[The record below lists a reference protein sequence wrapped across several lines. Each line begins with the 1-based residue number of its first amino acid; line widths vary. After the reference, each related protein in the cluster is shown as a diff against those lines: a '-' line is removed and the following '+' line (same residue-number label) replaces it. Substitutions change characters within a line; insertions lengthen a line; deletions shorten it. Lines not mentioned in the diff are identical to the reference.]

1 MNDLPTNRRQ
11 WLRLSLGTGA
21 LLGGATPGLCASA
34 SNATAATVASSGPAP
49 AAMIWRSRRMQGL
62 GTHLH
67 LQAGQ
72 RVSAAGAVGTT
83 AASAAAEA
91 IADTKL
97 AAALDAAVQAIRHV
111 EQQFSL
117 YDPNSALCRLNRE
130 GVLHQP
136 HPDFVRLMRVAQH
149 VSAQSGGHFD
159 ATVQPLWAVWQHAI
173 TQGRLPTAQEINH
186 AKARVGWQKVEVSA
200 NKIRFLQ
207 PGMGITLNGVAQGFA
222 GDLAQAALRAH
233 GIEHALLDT
242 GEWLMQGQAPGGE
255 PWRLGLQH
263 PRAQHPEAGVAAGN
277 QPVPAGLATSHQLL
291 AKLTTD
297 GRAVATSSDVNQRFS
312 ANGTH
317 HHIFNPATGYSPRGL
332 ASITVLAGSGAM
344 ADALTKVMFMGD
356 VAQAMRLAQRWQVDV
371 LAVDKAGRWQATRGL
386 QKNLE
391 S

>member
-1 MNDLPTNRRQ
+1 MNDPSATRRQ

-21 LLGGATPGLCASA
+21 LLGGATPGLCASP
-34 SNATAATVASSGPAP
+34 SNAPAVNVASSGPAV

-72 RVSAAGAVGTT
+72 RVSAAGAVGAT
-83 AASAAAEA
+83 AATDVLAEA
-91 IADTKL
+91 KL

-117 YDPNSALCRLNRE
+117 YDPNSALSRLNRE

-136 HPDFVRLMRVAQH
+136 HPDFVRLLQLAQH

-159 ATVQPLWAVWQHAI
+159 ATVQPLWAVWQQAKI
-173 TQGRLPTAQEINH
+173 QGRLPTVQEINQ
-186 AKARVGWQKVEVSA
+186 AKARVGWQKVEVSTD
-200 NKIRFLQ
+200 KVRFLQ
-207 PGMGITLNGVAQGFA
+207 PGMGITLNGIAQGFA
-222 GDLAQAALRAH
+222 GDLAQAALRVH
-233 GIEHALLDT
+233 GIDHALLDT
-242 GEWLMQGQAPGGE
+242 GEWLMQGQAPGGQ

-263 PRAQHPEAGVAAGN
+263 PRTQGAGTGVAAGN
-277 QPVPAGLATSHQLL
+277 PAGPVGLAGAVELL

-317 HHIFNPATGYSPRGL
+317 HHIFNPATGYSPRDL
-332 ASITVLAGSGAM
+332 ASVTVLAGTGAM

-371 LAVDKAGRWQATRGL
+371 LAVDKSGRWQATRGL
-386 QKNLE
+386 QKNLQ

>member
-1 MNDLPTNRRQ
+1 MNDPSATRRQ

-72 RVSAAGAVGTT
+72 RVSAAGAVGAT
-83 AASAAAEA
+83 AATDVLAEA
-91 IADTKL
+91 KL

-117 YDPNSALCRLNRE
+117 YDPNSALSRLNRE

-136 HPDFVRLMRVAQH
+136 HPDFVRLLQLAQH

-159 ATVQPLWAVWQHAI
+159 ATVQPLWAVWQQAKI
-173 TQGRLPTAQEINH
+173 QGRLPTVQEINQ
-186 AKARVGWQKVEVSA
+186 AKARVGWQKVEVSTD
-200 NKIRFLQ
+200 KVRFLE
-207 PGMGITLNGVAQGFA
+207 PGMGITLNGIAQGFA
-222 GDLAQAALRAH
+222 GDLAQAALRVH
-233 GIEHALLDT
+233 GIDHALLDT
-242 GEWLMQGQAPGGE
+242 GEWLMQGQAPGGQ

-263 PRAQHPEAGVAAGN
+263 PRTQGAGTGVAAGN
-277 QPVPAGLATSHQLL
+277 PAGPVGLAGAVELL

-317 HHIFNPATGYSPRGL
+317 HHIFNPATGYSPRDL
-332 ASITVLAGSGAM
+332 ASVTVLAGTGAM

-371 LAVDKAGRWQATRGL
+371 LAVDKSGRWQATRGL
-386 QKNLE
+386 QKNLQ

>member
-72 RVSAAGAVGTT
+72 RVSAAGAVGAT
-83 AASAAAEA
+83 AATDVLAEA
-91 IADTKL
+91 KL

-117 YDPNSALCRLNRE
+117 YDPNSALSRLNRE

-136 HPDFVRLMRVAQH
+136 HPDFVRLLQLAQH

-159 ATVQPLWAVWQHAI
+159 ATVQPLWAVWQQAKI
-173 TQGRLPTAQEINH
+173 QGRLPTVQEINQ
-186 AKARVGWQKVEVSA
+186 AKARVGWQKVEVSTD
-200 NKIRFLQ
+200 KVRFLQ
-207 PGMGITLNGVAQGFA
+207 PGMGITLNGIAQGFA
-222 GDLAQAALRAH
+222 GDLAQAALRVH
-233 GIEHALLDT
+233 GIDHALLDT
-242 GEWLMQGQAPGGE
+242 GEWLMQGQAPGGQ

-263 PRAQHPEAGVAAGN
+263 PRTQGAGTGVAAGN
-277 QPVPAGLATSHQLL
+277 PAGPVGLAGAVELL

-317 HHIFNPATGYSPRGL
+317 HHIFNPATGYSPRDL
-332 ASITVLAGSGAM
+332 ASVTVLAGTGAM

-356 VAQAMRLAQRWQVDV
+356 VAQAMRLAQRWKVDV
-371 LAVDKAGRWQATRGL
+371 LAVDKSGRWQATRGL
-386 QKNLE
+386 QKNLQ

>member
-1 MNDLPTNRRQ
+1 MNNMPATRRQ
-11 WLRLSLGTGA
+11 WLRLSLGAGT
-21 LLGGATPGLCASA
+21 LLGGATPGLCASP
-34 SNATAATVASSGPAP
+34 SNAPAVNVASSGPAV

-72 RVSAAGAVGTT
+72 RVSAAGANGTT

-91 IADTKL
+91 VADTKL

-117 YDPNSALCRLNRE
+117 YDANSALCRLNRE

-136 HPDFVRLMRVAQH
+136 HPDFVRLMQVAQH

-159 ATVQPLWAVWQHAI
+159 ATVQPLWAVWQHA
-173 TQGRLPTAQEINH
+173 TSEGRLPSAQEVNQ

-207 PGMGITLNGVAQGFA
+207 PGMGITLNGIAQGFA
-222 GDLAQAALRAH
+222 GDLAQTALRTH

-255 PWRLGLQH
+255 PWRLGVQH
-263 PRAQHPEAGVAAGN
+263 PRAQPE
-277 QPVPAGLATSHQLL
+277 TLL
-291 AKLTTD
+291 ARLTTD

-332 ASITVLAGSGAM
+332 ASVTVLAGSGVM

-356 VAQAMRLAQRWQVDV
+356 VAQAMRLALRWQVDV
-371 LAVDKAGRWQATRGL
+371 LAVDKSGRWQATRGL
-386 QKNLE
+386 QKNLQL
-391 S
+391 

>member
-34 SNATAATVASSGPAP
+34 SNATAATVASSGLAP

-72 RVSAAGAVGTT
+72 RVSAAGAVGAT
-83 AASAAAEA
+83 AATDVLAEA
-91 IADTKL
+91 KL

-117 YDPNSALCRLNRE
+117 YDPNSALSRLNRE

-136 HPDFVRLMRVAQH
+136 HPDFVRLLQLAQH

-159 ATVQPLWAVWQHAI
+159 ATVQPLWAVWQQAKI
-173 TQGRLPTAQEINH
+173 QGRLPTVQEINQ
-186 AKARVGWQKVEVSA
+186 AKARVGWQKVEVSTD
-200 NKIRFLQ
+200 KVRFLQ
-207 PGMGITLNGVAQGFA
+207 PGMGITLNGIAQGFA
-222 GDLAQAALRAH
+222 GDLAQAALRVH
-233 GIEHALLDT
+233 GIDHALLDT
-242 GEWLMQGQAPGGE
+242 GEWLMQGQAPGGQ

-263 PRAQHPEAGVAAGN
+263 PRTQGAGTGVAAGN
-277 QPVPAGLATSHQLL
+277 PAGPVGLAGAVELL

-317 HHIFNPATGYSPRGL
+317 HHIFNPATGYSPRDL
-332 ASITVLAGSGAM
+332 ASVTVLAGTGAM

-356 VAQAMRLAQRWQVDV
+356 VAQAMRLAQRWKVDV
-371 LAVDKAGRWQATRGL
+371 LAVDKSGRWQATRGL
-386 QKNLE
+386 QKNLQ

>member
-1 MNDLPTNRRQ
+1 MNDPSATRRQ

-21 LLGGATPGLCASA
+21 LLGGATQGLCASP
-34 SNATAATVASSGPAP
+34 SNAPAVNVASSGPAV

-72 RVSAAGAVGTT
+72 RVSAAGAVGAT
-83 AASAAAEA
+83 AATDVLAEA
-91 IADTKL
+91 KL

-117 YDPNSALCRLNRE
+117 YDPNSALSRLNRE

-136 HPDFVRLMRVAQH
+136 HPDFVRLLQLAQH

-159 ATVQPLWAVWQHAI
+159 ATVQPLWAVWQQAKI
-173 TQGRLPTAQEINH
+173 QGRLPTVQEINQ
-186 AKARVGWQKVEVSA
+186 AKARVGWQKVEVSTD
-200 NKIRFLQ
+200 KVRFLQ
-207 PGMGITLNGVAQGFA
+207 PGMGITLNGIAQGFA
-222 GDLAQAALRAH
+222 GDLAQAALRVH
-233 GIEHALLDT
+233 GIDHALLDT
-242 GEWLMQGQAPGGE
+242 GEWLMQGQAPGGQ

-263 PRAQHPEAGVAAGN
+263 PRTQGAGTGVAAGN
-277 QPVPAGLATSHQLL
+277 PAGPVGLAGAVELL

-317 HHIFNPATGYSPRGL
+317 HHIFNPATGYSPRDL
-332 ASITVLAGSGAM
+332 ASVTVLAGTGAM

-371 LAVDKAGRWQATRGL
+371 LAVDKSGRWQATRGL
-386 QKNLE
+386 QKNLQ

>member
-72 RVSAAGAVGTT
+72 RVSAAGAVGAT
-83 AASAAAEA
+83 AATDVLAEA
-91 IADTKL
+91 KL

-117 YDPNSALCRLNRE
+117 YDPNSALSRLNRE

-136 HPDFVRLMRVAQH
+136 HPDFVRLLQLAQH

-159 ATVQPLWAVWQHAI
+159 ATVQPLWAVWQQAKI
-173 TQGRLPTAQEINH
+173 QGRLPTVQEINQ
-186 AKARVGWQKVEVSA
+186 AKARVGWQKVEVSTD
-200 NKIRFLQ
+200 KVRFLQ
-207 PGMGITLNGVAQGFA
+207 PGMGITLNGIAQGFA
-222 GDLAQAALRAH
+222 GDLAQAALRVH
-233 GIEHALLDT
+233 GIDHALLDT
-242 GEWLMQGQAPGGE
+242 GEWLMQGQAPGGQ

-263 PRAQHPEAGVAAGN
+263 PRTQGAGTGVAAGN
-277 QPVPAGLATSHQLL
+277 PAGPVGLAGAVELL

-317 HHIFNPATGYSPRGL
+317 HHIFNPATGYSPRDL
-332 ASITVLAGSGAM
+332 ASVTVLAGTGAM

-371 LAVDKAGRWQATRGL
+371 LAVDKSGRWQATRGL
-386 QKNLE
+386 QKNLQ

>member
-1 MNDLPTNRRQ
+1 
-11 WLRLSLGTGA
+11 
-21 LLGGATPGLCASA
+21 
-34 SNATAATVASSGPAP
+34 
-49 AAMIWRSRRMQGL
+49 MIWRSRRMQGL

-72 RVSAAGAVGTT
+72 RVSAAGAVGAT
-83 AASAAAEA
+83 AATDVLAEA
-91 IADTKL
+91 KL

-117 YDPNSALCRLNRE
+117 YDPNSALSRLNRE

-136 HPDFVRLMRVAQH
+136 HPDFVRLLQLAQH

-159 ATVQPLWAVWQHAI
+159 ATVQPLWAVWQQAKI
-173 TQGRLPTAQEINH
+173 QGRLPTVQEINQ
-186 AKARVGWQKVEVSA
+186 AKARVGWQKVEVSTD
-200 NKIRFLQ
+200 KVRFLQ
-207 PGMGITLNGVAQGFA
+207 PGMGITLNGIAQGFA
-222 GDLAQAALRAH
+222 GDLAQAALRVH
-233 GIEHALLDT
+233 GIDHALLDT
-242 GEWLMQGQAPGGE
+242 GEWLMQGQAPGGQ

-263 PRAQHPEAGVAAGN
+263 PRTQGAGTGVAAGN
-277 QPVPAGLATSHQLL
+277 PAGPVGLAGAVELL

-317 HHIFNPATGYSPRGL
+317 HHIFNPATGYSPRDL
-332 ASITVLAGSGAM
+332 ASVTVLAGTGAM